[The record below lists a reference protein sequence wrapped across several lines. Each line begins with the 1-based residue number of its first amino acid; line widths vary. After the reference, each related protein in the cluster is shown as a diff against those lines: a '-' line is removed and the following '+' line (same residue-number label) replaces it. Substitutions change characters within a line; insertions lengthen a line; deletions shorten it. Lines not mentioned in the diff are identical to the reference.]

1 MIDTIMALWNRG
13 KGGRGL
19 VALLAFVLF
28 CICISLLLVTTV
40 SAWSAL
46 LHGKHQHTAAAQR
59 TGISYQTPTGTQS
72 GHTGIS
78 TPPQTPT
85 QTPTPPVCSVSPT
98 MGVSHATTP
107 TTIVRG
113 HKQGPYNHPT
123 PVPTRSKPTPGPT
136 PPKTP
141 TPTKGNNPTPTPS
154 PTSVP
159 TSTPTST
166 PTMTTTPGG
175 TTSNTPVPSP
185 TETPTAGS
193 TASPTVDPSA
203 TRGTSTVG
211 GQPLMPGGGRA
222 GPGSSSSNNC
232 LGDSLNDSAYAAA
245 LAALE
250 EYAWLVVGG
259 ALTATIIFCGA
270 LYRLSLRRHPGK
282 SA

>member
-159 TSTPTST
+159 TSTPTI
-166 PTMTTTPGG
+166 PLFPRQRRLLLPEAP
-175 TTSNTPVPSP
+175 PVPQLIHRRQEGQAQLEVNHLCQEVGEQGLEARP
-185 TETPTAGS
+185 LI
-193 TASPTVDPSA
+193 TVWEI
-203 TRGTSTVG
+203 V
-211 GQPLMPGGGRA
+211 
-222 GPGSSSSNNC
+222 
-232 LGDSLNDSAYAAA
+232 
-245 LAALE
+245 
-250 EYAWLVVGG
+250 
-259 ALTATIIFCGA
+259 
-270 LYRLSLRRHPGK
+270 
-282 SA
+282 